1 MELVLV
7 AQNIIIFGVDHSPS
21 RHLKNPLN
29 NFLISMEEQTDDI
42 NESAPEP
49 DQSFSINLILSRF
62 FWTLER

>member
-29 NFLISMEEQTDDI
+29 NFLISIEEQTDDI
-42 NESAPEP
+42 NESSPEP
-49 DQSFSINLILSRF
+49 DQSFSINPILSRF